1 MTKYFPSARSKS
13 LGIFLWA
20 ILLLSFGFSFYQ
32 AIENSAFSQFIV
44 VFSISIIT
52 IIFIGTVWFK
62 TGYFISNNTL
72 IVKIGPF
79 TYSEIRISKISEISR
94 THSIISAPAN
104 SFKRLAIKSVNKIV
118 VISPKEEEDFIK
130 AIKKLNPQIVVNL

>member
-1 MTKYFPSARSKS
+1 MTKYFPSARSKL

-32 AIENSAFSQFIV
+32 AIENSAFSQFII

-79 TYSEIRISKISEISR
+79 TYSEIGISKISEISR

-130 AIKKLNPQIVVNL
+130 SIKKLNPQIVVNL

>member
-20 ILLLSFGFSFYQ
+20 ILLLTFGFSFYQ

-44 VFSISIIT
+44 VFSISIVT

-62 TGYFISNNTL
+62 TGYFISNKNL

-130 AIKKLNPQIVVNL
+130 AIKKLNPQIDVNL